1 LRSAR
6 LTGRR
11 ICPDSVHEHDTRR
24 IAPGETTWEAI
35 VGDEPTIFIID
46 EIAHHLRQLTSSGN
60 PEVRRQAKAI
70 PPFLKGLFELAAGNP
85 KVVVIITLARRPRAV
100 RRLRTTEVRAVQC
113 PATTRRCASPT
124 RRTSGPTCSRRW
136 TRGRSRRAW
145 LLLNAEAIVELDTTA
160 VDALRQLAR
169 DLARRRVVFAMARVK
184 LDLSRQLVRG
194 KLMDVID
201 EERIY
206 PTLPVALEA
215 YARWSERR

>member
-1 LRSAR
+1 VSRYDAPLCFANAQDFRSH
-6 LTGRR
+6 
-11 ICPDSVHEHDTRR
+11 V
-24 IAPGETTWEAI
+24 
-35 VGDEPTIFIID
+35 
-46 EIAHHLRQLTSSGN
+46 
-60 PEVRRQAKAI
+60 
-70 PPFLKGLFELAAGNP
+70 LAA
-85 KVVVIITLARRPRAV
+85 VDARP
-100 RRLRTTEVRAVQC
+100 E
-113 PATTRRCASPT
+113 PA
-124 RRTSGPTCSRRW
+124 
-136 TRGRSRRAW
+136 AW